1 MTETIDTVDQNISNR
16 RPTLLTVLCVLT
28 FVVSAYYLFSGI
40 LGLFVADSF
49 DQSQWDQISEEVGE
63 ALNDADENSAQLMET
78 VMAAVSQTV
87 TNAIE
92 NAFILSF
99 IEILVALLSG
109 LGAYWMWSLRKNGF
123 WIYTAAKVVGVA
135 VPMFFLGFNIVTV
148 AYYGFALFV
157 GIVFIILY
165 ATTRKHMT

>member
-1 MTETIDTVDQNISNR
+1 MTETIDTVDQDISSK
-16 RPTLLTVLCVLT
+16 RPALLTVLCVLT

-40 LGLFVADSF
+40 FALFVSDSF
-49 DQSQWDQISEEVGE
+49 DQSQWDQISEQVSE
-63 ALNDADENSAQLMET
+63 ALNDADENSARIMET

-87 TNAIE
+87 TNTIE
-92 NAFILSF
+92 NAFMLGLA
-99 IEILVALLSG
+99 EIFVALLSG
-109 LGAYWMWSLRKNGF
+109 FGAYWMWSLRKNGF
-123 WIYTAAKVVGVA
+123 WIYTAAKVIGVA
-135 VPMFFLGFNIVTV
+135 VPIFLLGFNIVTM